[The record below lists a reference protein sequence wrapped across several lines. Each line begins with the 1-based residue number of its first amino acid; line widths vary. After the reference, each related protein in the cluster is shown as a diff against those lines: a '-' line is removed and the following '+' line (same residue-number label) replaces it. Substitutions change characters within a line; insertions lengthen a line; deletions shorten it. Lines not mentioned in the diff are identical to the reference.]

1 MIVSMNK
8 NPDKYNDLFIEAHKF
23 LEDKNLIAD
32 GKETFHSLA
41 EYYGHMADFFDNL
54 QYKYV
59 MLPLDEDP
67 FTIDLN
73 TRTINVPASFSKCA
87 SVQSD
92 QLAET
97 IIFVADRFFDYMD
110 LANTNIY
117 VQWTIPADAK
127 VGREAIEGAT
137 RVEMIDLESYPG
149 QIRFAWPLNKAI
161 TDHAGTVKFSV
172 RFFRVAEG
180 TNDMIYSLNTLESS
194 LVIKPAL
201 QPDLNKGSAVE
212 SPINEGAFRN
222 AIVNSIH
229 TGSGVTP
236 PAEPSYSTPGSNIVV
251 MKKVNNEWVSTGIT
265 EKNKIRVANLDS
277 KDTLSLGVQAITTDL
292 GELTYDW
299 YYLSNNDTKPKRL
312 VTVSLA
318 NENSATFQPNKVQYY
333 LYKGTAMEMPYAE
346 DLTPVTSPVAA
357 DFNAGKYYT
366 IQSLAHEE
374 AVPCNPQPGSKDK
387 DGNMIGRIGQERYY
401 TKKSGDTTGYELFS
415 GNDFKENV
423 TYYEKF
429 SIYTIPADSTGE
441 IKVTGVYYVDT
452 WNSIPRTGG
461 KAPIKTIRAT
471 RSDDC
476 LLPGPMDVQFVNTAD
491 NKGDLDAGA
500 IMVDGA
506 KTLSVTVKEDEYGA
520 IPTYKWWKS
529 VTEGDTKTYTEVQDA
544 DDDTLIVGE
553 AGWYKCEVKCKVNRE
568 EKSATST
575 VCKVTAPPVPPELK
589 TMVNDPVIDLNRE
602 DAKFCVELKN
612 NITSALLT
620 EGFTGHWQIKP
631 ADATAFTDIPSNYQG
646 VTIKTTKFAND
657 TIEITNKIKVSSA
670 VLRCLVSN
678 TLNGQKAIFDHS
690 GQGGVDATLGTFVE
704 PSYSVVEGVSVRN
717 ASDYVYDNAND
728 DFFFVI
734 QKI

>member
-8 NPDKYNDLFIEAHKF
+8 NPGKYNDLFIEAHKF

-97 IIFVADRFFDYMD
+97 IVFVADRFFDYMD

-117 VQWTIPADAK
+117 VQWTIPADPKA
-127 VGREAIEGAT
+127 GRDVIEGAT

-149 QIRFAWPLNKAI
+149 QIRFAWPLNDAI

-172 RFFRVAEG
+172 RFFRVTEG
-180 TNDMIYSLNTLESS
+180 TNEMIYSLNTLEAS

-201 QPDLNKGSAVE
+201 QPNLNEGSAVE
-212 SPINEGAFRN
+212 SPVNEGAFRN

-229 TGSGVTP
+229 TGEGVTP
-236 PAEPSYSTPGSNIVV
+236 PDQPSYSTPGSNIVV
-251 MKKVNNEWVSTGIT
+251 MKKDGDKWVVDGIT
-265 EKNKIRVANLDS
+265 NVNGVRIANLDS
-277 KDTLSLGVQAITTDL
+277 NNTLTLGVQAITTDL

-299 YYLSNNDTKPKRL
+299 YYLSN
-312 VTVSLA
+312 
-318 NENSATFQPNKVQYY
+318 E
-333 LYKGTAMEMPYAE
+333 GG
-346 DLTPVTSPVAA
+346 SPVKL
-357 DFNAGKYYT
+357 AGT
-366 IQSLAHEE
+366 EGIVE
-374 AVPCNPQPGSKDK
+374 CNPQPTEKDEN
-387 DGNMIGRIGQERYY
+387 GNMIGRVGQERYY
-401 TKKSGDTTGYELFS
+401 VEKTDGTTGYELFS
-415 GNDFKENV
+415 GNDFKEG
-423 TYYEKF
+423 TKYYEKF
-429 SIYTIPADSTGE
+429 SIYTIPAGTAD
-441 IKVTGVYYVDT
+441 VTGIYYVDT
-452 WNSIPRTGG
+452 WNSIPRVG
-461 KAPIKTIRAT
+461 KDPIKTINAV

-476 LLPGPMDVQFVNTAD
+476 LLPGPMDVKFVEDGNLAE
-491 NKGDLDAGA
+491 GA
-500 IMVDGA
+500 IMVDGS
-506 KTLSVTVKEDEYGA
+506 KLLTVEVQEDTYGA
-520 IPTYKWWKS
+520 TPTYKWMKS
-529 VTEGDTKTYTEVQDA
+529 TTEGDEKVFADISGATDDA
-544 DDDTLIVGE
+544 YIASA

-568 EKSATST
+568 EKSATSA
-575 VCKVTAPPVPPELK
+575 VCKVTAPPAPPVIK
-589 TMVNDPVIDLNRE
+589 SMVNDPVIDLNRE
-602 DAKFCVELKN
+602 NAVFTVALDDATDFSE
-612 NITSALLT
+612 LLT

-631 ADATAFTDIPSNYQG
+631 ADATAFTDIPENYAG
-646 VTIKTTKFAND
+646 VTISSKEFTND
-657 TIEITNKIKVSSA
+657 TITITDKIKVSSA

-678 TLNGQKAIFDHS
+678 TLNGEKAIFDHS
-690 GQGGVDATLGTFVE
+690 GQGGVDAKLGAFE
-704 PSYSVVEGVSVRN
+704 DKAP
-717 ASDYVYDNAND
+717 YVYAADAD